1 LGFERKPPRI
11 HGVKLYVLFQI
22 GSQLNLRLV
31 LSGSVAVAAFV
42 GAASLALAQEHSPFP
57 VPQARPP
64 MRTLV
69 DQMSPQERMELRKQL
84 RQHAREHGSMPQTA
98 PAGAPQI
105 NRPQPMPPVIQNLPP
120 QNPPPQNPAPQQN
133 SNSAKETDR
142 LTGIE
147 RAQLRAQLRE
157 AKMREEQDREIKQP
171 RRNNGN
177 KGGNGDGRQNQP
189 PPKQ

>member
-11 HGVKLYVLFQI
+11 HGVK
-22 GSQLNLRLV
+22 

-84 RQHAREHGSMPQTA
+84 RQHAREHGPIPQSA

-105 NRPQPMPPVIQNLPP
+105 NRPQPMPPVIQNSNAQNSNAQKP
-120 QNPPPQNPAPQQN
+120 QQQNPAPQQN